1 MVGLAGATALLPL
14 TVWAGWLTWGGAG
27 AAFLIAA
34 ALWLGQGWIGV
45 GLLVAFFTT
54 SSILTKIGRLRAP
67 RANGRRDRDMEGR
80 RGSQVFAN
88 GGVAALCGLLGVAG
102 LGASTQYAAAAAL
115 AAATADTWA
124 SEIGIWV
131 RGRTVRLTDGRRVEP
146 GTSGGVS
153 WAGSAAGVL
162 GALWIAALAA
172 LAWGEPR
179 SMAAVG
185 LGGVGGMTVDS
196 WVGAAWEERA
206 AWIDNDLVNWLG
218 TAAGAALG
226 ALIASA

>member
-1 MVGLAGATALLPL
+1 MTPGRLAMVGLAGATALLPL
-14 TVWAGWLTWGGAG
+14 TVRAGWLTWGGAG

-54 SSILTKIGRLRAP
+54 SSILTKIGRLRT
-67 RANGRRDRDMEGR
+67 RSMDGRCDRDMEGR

-88 GGVAALCGLLGVAG
+88 GGVAALCGLFGVAG

-115 AAATADTWA
+115 AAATA
-124 SEIGIWV
+124 
-131 RGRTVRLTDGRRVEP
+131 DGRRVEP

-185 LGGVGGMTVDS
+185 LGGVGGMMVDS

-226 ALIASA
+226 ALIASV